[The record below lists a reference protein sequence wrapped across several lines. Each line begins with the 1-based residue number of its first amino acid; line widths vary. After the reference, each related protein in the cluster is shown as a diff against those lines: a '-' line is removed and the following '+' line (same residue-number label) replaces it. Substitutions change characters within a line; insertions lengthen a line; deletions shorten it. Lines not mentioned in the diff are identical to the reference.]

1 MYFIKCGKRRLFQN
15 ASGNQSLLSPDTE
28 IFKKAVFYRQGRCRT
43 GDDAGIHFNYSQNEL
58 FPQPPENVSALL
70 TKGCI
75 ADFVSYARRIHR
87 TQK

>member
-1 MYFIKCGKRRLFQN
+1 MRLTYAKKSMYFIKCGKRRLFQN

-58 FPQPPENVSALL
+58 FPQP
-70 TKGCI
+70 
-75 ADFVSYARRIHR
+75 RRMY
-87 TQK
+87 QLY